1 MITNYELDRVL
12 YRLFRCGM
20 QKDGIRELSDVS
32 DIELKAAIF
41 MEDKPHITGTVY
53 NGDRPLNSNS
63 EDITIRTLSIGGDGF
78 PQNAMTNINCYV
90 NDIAEFHGGYV
101 RNGARLD
108 QLSEAIVDF
117 IDSIEIPNTAF
128 EVDAATEIA
137 DTAVHQHYLNV
148 RVRTDIYAE
157 INE

>member
-1 MITNYELDRVL
+1 MITNYELDKVL
-12 YRLFRCGM
+12 YRLFVNAT
-20 QKDGIRELSDVS
+20 KPDTNTTPVTP
-32 DIELKAAIF
+32 AIV
-41 MEDKPHITGTVY
+41 PITGSVY
-53 NGDRPLNSNS
+53 NGDRPLNSNG
-63 EDITIRTLSIGGDGF
+63 EDITIQTLSISGDGF
-78 PQNAMTNINCYV
+78 PQDALTNINCYV
-90 NDIAEFHGGYV
+90 NDIAERHGGYV
-101 RNGARLD
+101 RNGKRLD
-108 QLSEAIVDF
+108 ELSEAIIGF

>member
-1 MITNYELDRVL
+1 MITNYDLDKTL
-12 YRLFRCGM
+12 YRLF
-20 QKDGIRELSDVS
+20 KAAVAS
-32 DIELKAAIF
+32 DIV
-41 MEDKPHITGTVY
+41 PITGDVY
-53 NGDRPLNSNS
+53 NGDRPLNSDE

-78 PQNAMTNINCYV
+78 PQNALTNINCYV
-90 NDIAEFHGGYV
+90 NDIAEKHGGYV

-108 QLSEAIVDF
+108 QLSTAIVGF

-128 EVDAATEIA
+128 EVDAVTEIA
-137 DTAVHQHYLNV
+137 DTAVRQHYLNV